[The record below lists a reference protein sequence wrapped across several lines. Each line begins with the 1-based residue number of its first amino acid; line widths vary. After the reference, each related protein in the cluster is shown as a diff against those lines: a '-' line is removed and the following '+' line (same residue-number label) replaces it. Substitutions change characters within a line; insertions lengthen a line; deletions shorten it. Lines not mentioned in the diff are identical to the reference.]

1 MKLSLIRVAAIASAA
16 VLALAGC
23 AEPPATTPEPGEGTE
38 TPIATEDPTDEET
51 DATEEPG
58 DGGEAGGAADFKA
71 CMVSDDGGFDDQSFN
86 ETAYAGL
93 MRAADELGVQTD
105 EIESHAESDFAPNV
119 QAMIDA
125 DCDIVV
131 TVGFLLADATE
142 AAAQQN
148 PDVKFAIVD
157 YDSFEGVDNAR
168 GLLFNTAESSFLAG
182 YLAAAQSN
190 TGTVGTFGGLNIP
203 TVTIFMDGF
212 AQGVEHYNEAKG
224 ASVNVVGW
232 NVDSQDGQFVPGGF
246 GDVAG
251 GRNTADTLIA
261 QGADVI
267 MPVAGP
273 AGLGGLQA
281 AEASGGNVKA
291 IWVDTDGC
299 ESTEFCSVLYSS
311 VVKEMDTAVFDSIQA
326 ALDGSFSS
334 EHYVGTL
341 ENEGTSLAP
350 FHELDAEVSDETK
363 AELEQLRADIISGA
377 IVIESAAQPN

>member
-1 MKLSLIRVAAIASAA
+1 MKLSLIRVAAVASAA
-16 VLALAGC
+16 VLALAAC
-23 AEPPATTPEPGEGTE
+23 AEPPSTQPEPGEGT
-38 TPIATEDPTDEET
+38 T
-51 DATEEPG
+51 DAPPVEEPG
-58 DGGEAGGAADFKA
+58 GETEEATEPAEPGGDADFKA

-86 ETAYAGL
+86 ETAHAGL
-93 MRAADELGVQTD
+93 VRAAEELGVDTQV
-105 EIESHAESDFAPNV
+105 IESHAESDFAPNV
-119 QAMIDA
+119 QEMIDA
-125 DCDIVV
+125 NCDIVV

-142 AAAQQN
+142 AAASQN
-148 PDVKFAIVD
+148 PDVQFAIVD
-157 YDSFEGVDNAR
+157 YDSFEGIDNAR

-212 AQGVEHYNEAKG
+212 AQGVAHYNEVKG
-224 ASVNVVGW
+224 ESVNVVGW
-232 NVDSQDGQFVPGGF
+232 NVESQDGQFVAGGF

-261 QGADVI
+261 QGADVLL
-267 MPVAGP
+267 PVAGP

-281 AEASGGNVKA
+281 AQASGGNVRA

-299 ESTEFCSVLYSS
+299 ESTEFCDVLYSS
-311 VVKEMDTAVFDSIQA
+311 VVKAMDVAVFDTIQA

-341 ENEGTSLAP
+341 ENDGTSIAP
-350 FHELDAEVSDETK
+350 FHELDADVSDETK
-363 AELEQLRADIISGA
+363 AELEQLRQDIISGE
-377 IVIESAAQPN
+377 ITIESEAQPN